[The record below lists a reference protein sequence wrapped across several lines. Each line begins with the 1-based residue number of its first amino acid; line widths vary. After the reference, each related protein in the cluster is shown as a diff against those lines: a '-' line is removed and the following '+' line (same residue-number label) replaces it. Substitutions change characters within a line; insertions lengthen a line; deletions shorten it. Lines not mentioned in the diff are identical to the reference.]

1 MPGHR
6 IKARPPGGAPGTPAR
21 LSEADALAAYRQDAA
36 HTPGGYAASV
46 VLPRTEAE
54 LAHAL
59 RTESRLLPVGA
70 QSSLTGGAT
79 PFGECVVSLARLK
92 GIDFFAPDRARI
104 GAGVSLLELEAEL
117 RARRLFYA
125 PTPTFRGA
133 SLGGTAATNA
143 AGAAT
148 FKYGSTRDWI

>member
-6 IKARPPGGAPGTPAR
+6 IKARPPRGSPATPTR

-36 HTPGGYAASV
+36 LTPGGHASSV

-54 LAHAL
+54 LAQVL

-79 PFGECVVSLARLK
+79 PFGECVVSLARLR
-92 GIDFFAPDRARI
+92 GIDFLAPDRART

-117 RARRLFYA
+117 RARGLFYP

-133 SLGGTAATNA
+133 SL
-143 AGAAT
+143 
-148 FKYGSTRDWI
+148 